1 VKCALLGSPLDRIW
15 TEFGVTG
22 QNSVRPGLTEAV
34 ALTFAEVGFRG
45 ASVSGASIVRAVC
58 QFEVMPARVALRA
71 GQVADVAFQV
81 DQFGMTARCGAGLRD
96 ALRGE

>member
-1 VKCALLGSPLDRIW
+1 MP
-15 TEFGVTG
+15 
-22 QNSVRPGLTEAV
+22 
-34 ALTFAEVGFRG
+34 FAEVGFRG
-45 ASVSGASIVRAVC
+45 ASVSGACIARAVC
-58 QFEVMPARVALRA
+58 QFEATSRGCLRA